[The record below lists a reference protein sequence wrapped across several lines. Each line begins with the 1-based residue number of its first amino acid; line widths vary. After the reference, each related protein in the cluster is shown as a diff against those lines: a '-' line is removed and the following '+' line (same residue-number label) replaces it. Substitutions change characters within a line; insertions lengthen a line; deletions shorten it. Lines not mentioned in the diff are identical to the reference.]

1 MDEMKTAEPAGNLN
15 DIISRIGSL
24 TRLLRDSLKELGLDQ
39 TIIQA
44 AEAIPDTR
52 ERLSYVV
59 SKTSQAAD
67 TVLNCVDAA
76 RPLQDHL
83 HATAGSLTHR
93 WDAWFENP
101 VELADAREL
110 VQDTRVFLK
119 ETPDIADKT
128 NGQLMEIMMAQ
139 DFQDLTGQV
148 IKRMMDMI
156 HEIEKELI
164 QVLLENIPE
173 AARPEPQ
180 SKNNGLMNGPQ
191 IDSSRAGVVA
201 SQDQV
206 DDLLDSLGF

>member
-1 MDEMKTAEPAGNLN
+1 MDTVTTAQAAGNVN
-15 DIISRIGSL
+15 DIISRIGGL

-59 SKTSQAAD
+59 NKTSQAAD
-67 TVLNCVDAA
+67 TVLNCVDEA
-76 RPLQDHL
+76 RPLQDRL
-83 HATAGSLTHR
+83 HDTAGDLSRR

-101 VELADAREL
+101 VELSEARTL
-110 VQDTRVFLK
+110 VQDTRGFLK
-119 ETPDIADKT
+119 ETPEIVDKT
-128 NGQLMEIMMAQ
+128 NAHLMEIMMAQ

-173 AARPEPQ
+173 SARTEQP
-180 SKNNGLMNGPQ
+180 KNSGLLNGPQ
-191 IDSSRAGVVA
+191 IDSSRNGVVA
-201 SQDQV
+201 NQDQV
-206 DDLLDSLGF
+206 DDLLESLGF